1 MATQGDNGRSRLH
14 SQIAMTPTILLPL
27 ITLALAASSDAAEA
41 KLQIDP
47 TGHEGALAPAKVP
60 EPQAV
65 PAIAVERG
73 LPLAPPLVTWETW
86 VAAAESDEGDEP
98 EIEQE
103 IEAQSAE
110 MEQMRQAEEKAQPGL
125 ESPLRLR
132 LHDAFGR
139 ELAEPPAGA
148 RGRIALL
155 PQLDHDLKGLQ
166 AEYDI
171 PIEVNEAVVAYIRFF
186 QLEPAR
192 KHFVKWLGRA
202 HKYTDRFRRILR
214 ESGLPEDTVYLAMI
228 ESGFAN
234 LAYSRARASGPW
246 QFIAGTGKRMGLKQD
261 FWVDERRDPEKSAR
275 AAALYLKE
283 LYEETRDWR
292 LAWAGYNA
300 GVGKIRR
307 AQAKGQ
313 SDFWSMTRG
322 RVLRRETKG
331 YVPKLMAAAI
341 ISKHPQA
348 FGFRSDE
355 VEPEKWVDYETVT
368 VPHATDLSAVAR
380 ACEVTEHE
388 LLDLNPELR
397 RSCTP
402 PRPYQL
408 KIPMGR
414 AEAFSRNWPSIEG
427 SARLQFADHRVQRGD
442 SLGAIAAAYGVAP
455 ATVVRMNGL
464 RSGRRLRPGT
474 DLIIPLSAQA
484 RRKGSAPAGAAEAR
498 ARIEELKRQ
507 NPALVENEPPPRQVS
522 ARVENVAGRTRATV
536 LVQAGD
542 TLWAI
547 AQKFGVGVTELC
559 RWNGIKNPRR
569 QKLQIGR
576 EIVIFPPPGSNPSAG
591 GPG

>member
-1 MATQGDNGRSRLH
+1 
-14 SQIAMTPTILLPL
+14 MTPTILFPIL
-27 ITLALAASSDAAEA
+27 TLLLAADTSADEP
-41 KLQIDP
+41 QQDP
-47 TGHEGALAPAKVP
+47 NPMTGNGASALAPASPP

-65 PAIAVERG
+65 PSSAGERG
-73 LPLAPPLVTWETW
+73 LPLPAPLATGEKP
-86 VAAAESDEGDEP
+86 AADDEGDET
-98 EIEQE
+98 EIEHE

-110 MEQMRQAEEKAQPGL
+110 MEQMRQAEEKATLLEPLRPDDSAVRSTARLGL

-139 ELAEPPAGA
+139 EIIAPPEEN

-155 PQLDHDLKGLQ
+155 PQLDHDLARLQ

-171 PIEVNEAVVAYIRFF
+171 PIEVNDAVLAYIRFF
-186 QLEPAR
+186 QTEPAR
-192 KHFVKWLGRA
+192 HHFVKWLGRA
-202 HKYTDRFRRILR
+202 QKYTERFRQILR
-214 ESGLPEDTVYLAMI
+214 ESGLPEDTVFLAMI

-246 QFIAGTGKRMGLKQD
+246 QFIAGTAKRMGLKQD

-275 AAALYLKE
+275 AAARYLKE
-283 LYEETRDWR
+283 LYDETRDWR

-313 SDFWSMTRG
+313 TDFWSMTRG
-322 RVLRRETKG
+322 RVLRKETKG

-341 ISKHPQA
+341 ISKHQEA

-355 VEPEKWVDYETVT
+355 VEPEKWMDYEAVT
-368 VPHATDLSAVAR
+368 IPEAADLAAVAR
-380 ACEVTEHE
+380 ACQVSERE
-388 LLDLNPELR
+388 LLELNPELR

-402 PRPYQL
+402 PHPYQL
-408 KIPMGR
+408 KVPSGR
-414 AEAFSRNWPSIEG
+414 AEVFARNWPSIET
-427 SARLQFADHRVQRGD
+427 SARLQFASHRVQRGD
-442 SLGAIAAAYGVAP
+442 SLGAVASAYGVAP
-455 ATVVRMNGL
+455 ATVVKMNGL
-464 RSGRRLRPGT
+464 KPGRRLKPGT
-474 DLIIPLSAQA
+474 ELIIPVTALA
-484 RRKGSAPAGAAEAR
+484 RRKGTAPAGAAEAR
-498 ARIEELKRQ
+498 ARIEDLKRQ
-507 NPALVENEPPPRQVS
+507 NPALVEKEAPPKRIV
-522 ARVENVAGRTRATV
+522 ARVEAVAGRTRATV

-559 RWNGIKNPRR
+559 RWNGIRNPRR

-576 EIVIFPPPGSNPSAG
+576 EIVVFPPPGSDARAG
-591 GPG
+591 RTG